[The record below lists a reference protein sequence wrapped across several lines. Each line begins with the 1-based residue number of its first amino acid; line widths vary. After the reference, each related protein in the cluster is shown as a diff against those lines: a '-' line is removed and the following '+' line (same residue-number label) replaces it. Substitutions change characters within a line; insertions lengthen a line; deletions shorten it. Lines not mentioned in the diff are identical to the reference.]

1 MSAATATA
9 ANGSS
14 STTSTT
20 TTNNN
25 NPASSS
31 AVTPA
36 NNNNNNNGATK
47 PAVQPSEVG
56 WLFVTQY
63 YTFLNQNPGRL
74 HCFFTKKSTM
84 VHGTEQDESSPCFGQ
99 QQIHD
104 KITSLNFQ
112 DAKVFVSNVDSQSSA
127 SGGILVQVLGELSN
141 NGGAWC
147 KFAQTFFLAEQP
159 NGYFVLNDI
168 FRYLKN
174 DDEIE
179 AEAEAVDEAIQ
190 DEIDE
195 ADKNRVQVP
204 HQIEVNNIGNAN
216 AMPKLPSSSSTSS
229 SSTAAAAPSGAKAIQ
244 AAESKSSST
253 DPAPLAQA
261 VATSTKAEPTKAEAD
276 HVGVDDKLTTALE
289 ADQAPAATSAPK
301 SAGAAKDAAA
311 AAKTGTATAAAA
323 AQPTA
328 PPKPKTWAT
337 LAASDAT
344 RWGSNV
350 STEAKGVSTSRP
362 TPTPAA
368 ASTPAKPAAATTAGT
383 ASASVYMKNVVAD
396 QVDDASLRQALE
408 AFGTVKD
415 VQIIAQR
422 SCAFAE
428 FTSVEAARKAAAKGS
443 VAVGKNRCIVHIEE
457 RRKNVASA
465 ANARGNAAGAGA
477 GVGGRGGAGAGVGG
491 RGGAG
496 AGRGGAGGRGG
507 AQRGGGGGGGAGR
520 PAPRAAN

>member
-14 STTSTT
+14 STTTTTT
-20 TTNNN
+20 TTNK
-25 NPASSS
+25 PASSS
-31 AVTPA
+31 AVAPA
-36 NNNNNNNGATK
+36 NNNNNNNGTTK

-84 VHGTEQDESSPCFGQ
+84 VHGTEQEESSACFGQ

-141 NGGAWC
+141 NGGAWR

-195 ADKNRVQVP
+195 ADKNRVQLP
-204 HQIEVNNIGNAN
+204 HQIEINNIANAN
-216 AMPKLPSSSSTSS
+216 AMPKLPSSSSTA
-229 SSTAAAAPSGAKAIQ
+229 AAAAPSGAKAIQ

-253 DPAPLAQA
+253 DAAPLAEA
-261 VATSTKAEPTKAEAD
+261 VATSTKAEPTQPEAD
-276 HVGVDDKLTTALE
+276 QVGVDDKLTTALE

-311 AAKTGTATAAAA
+311 AAKTRTAAASA
-323 AQPTA
+323 PAAPAAAPAQPTG

-350 STEAKGVSTSRP
+350 STEAKGVSSSRP

-383 ASASVYMKNVVAD
+383 ASVSVYIKNVVVD

-465 ANARGNAAGAGA
+465 ANARGGAAGAG
-477 GVGGRGGAGAGVGG
+477 GRG
-491 RGGAG
+491 GGAG

-507 AQRGGGGGGGAGR
+507 AQRGGGGGAGR
-520 PAPRAAN
+520 PAPRAVN